1 MNFLHRVALYFQVP
15 PCFIIKIEIQNEK
28 NSYDFLLRERED
40 GSFYLGKRLEVSLK
54 LAIRIYSEA
63 EKSCV
68 FYFK

>member
-1 MNFLHRVALYFQVP
+1 MNFLHTVALYFQAP

-40 GSFYLGKRLEVSLK
+40 GSFYLGERLEVSLK
-54 LAIRIYSEA
+54 LAIRTYSEA

-68 FYFK
+68 FYSK